1 MKKIYVKPCSVCM
14 SMAVENAMLAGSPGA
29 SNQNYNTHGEHELNN
44 SNAGGNHPNPA
55 KTSFPF
61 YEED

>member
-1 MKKIYVKPCSVCM
+1 MKKDYVKPCSVCM

-29 SNQNYNTHGEHELNN
+29 SNENYNIHGEHEINN

>member
-29 SNQNYNTHGEHELNN
+29 SNENNNIHGEREINN
-44 SNAGGNHPNPA
+44 TNAGGNRPNPA

>member
-1 MKKIYVKPCSVCM
+1 MKKDYVKPCSVCM
-14 SMAVENAMLAGSPGA
+14 SMAVENAMLAGSLGA

>member
-1 MKKIYVKPCSVCM
+1 M
-14 SMAVENAMLAGSPGA
+14 SMAVENAMLAGSLGA